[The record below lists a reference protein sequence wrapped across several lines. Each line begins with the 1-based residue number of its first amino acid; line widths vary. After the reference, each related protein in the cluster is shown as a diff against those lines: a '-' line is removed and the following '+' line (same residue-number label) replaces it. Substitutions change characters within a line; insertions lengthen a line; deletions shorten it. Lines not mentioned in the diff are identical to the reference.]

1 MTIYVRQSINLI
13 LNIMKKL
20 FVILTK
26 GYMDEP
32 YLEKNGE
39 KLTMLF
45 NTEEQAQEIIDENNW
60 EDSSVIELYLQK

>member
-1 MTIYVRQSINLI
+1 
-13 LNIMKKL
+13 MKKL